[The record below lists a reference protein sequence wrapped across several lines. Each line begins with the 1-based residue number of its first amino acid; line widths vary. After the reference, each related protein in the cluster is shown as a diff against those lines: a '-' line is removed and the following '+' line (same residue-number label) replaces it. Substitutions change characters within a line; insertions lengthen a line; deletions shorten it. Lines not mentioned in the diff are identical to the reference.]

1 MVDVCT
7 YQKSKFKGL
16 DAIVLEN
23 ERVRAVILPEY
34 GGKMVS
40 FFDKEVEYEWLYQT
54 QDSKLQVPPYG
65 ANFSDYNSSGFD
77 ELFSCL
83 HLESRTNGEEAL
95 HGEVWMLPWEYK
107 ATYEGVALQV
117 HSPEFPY
124 SLSKNIC
131 LHSEGITIKYEAMN
145 KSDEAFPFI
154 WSPHALLKDDAD
166 TEIKVP
172 GDMEKGMQQKEGE
185 TTNTDSD
192 RPSLRAGAT
201 VNPSQRKPVE
211 SATVEKFRFT
221 EPLEEGWCS
230 LVQPNVNRKLTY
242 RFPQKNVP
250 YLSVKRTRGEHIAL
264 APSTGV
270 YDSDSAEKSDQVSFI
285 PAQGVYTWTFNMEVK
300 DHK

>member
-1 MVDVCT
+1 MIDVCT

-16 DAIVLEN
+16 DAVVLEN
-23 ERVRAVILPEY
+23 EPVRAVILPEY

-40 FFDKEVEYEWLYQT
+40 FFDKEVDYEWLYQT

-65 ANFSDYNSSGFD
+65 ADFSDYNSSGFD

-83 HLESRTNGEEAL
+83 HLGSR
-95 HGEVWMLPWEYK
+95 HGEVWKLPWEYK
-107 ATYEGVALQV
+107 ATYDGVSLQV

-124 SLSKNIC
+124 SLSKSVC

-154 WSPHALLKDDAD
+154 WSPHALLNDEAK

-172 GDMEKGMQQKEGE
+172 GDMEKVMQQKDGD
-185 TTNTDSD
+185 TK
-192 RPSLRAGAT
+192 
-201 VNPSQRKPVE
+201 RKPME
-211 SATVEKFRFT
+211 SGDGEKFHFP
-221 EPLEEGWCS
+221 ESLKEGWCS

-242 RFPQKNVP
+242 RFPEKKVP
-250 YLSVKRTRGEHIAL
+250 YLSVKRNRGEHIAL

-270 YDSDSAEKSDQVSFI
+270 YDFDSAEKSDQVSYI
-285 PAQGVYTWTFNMEVK
+285 PAQGVYTWTFNLELK